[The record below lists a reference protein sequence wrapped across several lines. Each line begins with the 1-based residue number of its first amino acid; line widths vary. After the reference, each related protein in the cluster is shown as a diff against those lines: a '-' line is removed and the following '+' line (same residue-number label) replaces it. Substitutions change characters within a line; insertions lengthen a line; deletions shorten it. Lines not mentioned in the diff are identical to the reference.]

1 LKEISKKTLI
11 VGLGN
16 SLNGDDGFG
25 ARVVELLRR
34 NGTESPPAVSLVDA
48 HTDLLNHLESFAAY
62 DLVILIDAV
71 LDPECKLGRPGRIA
85 VQDEAS
91 FESWSAVSTGIHQMS
106 PLLSV
111 RLFRTL
117 HPEATTQIILIA
129 LFADQITH
137 ASHYLTDKRIAEAAA
152 AVLSLLQKAT

>member
-1 LKEISKKTLI
+1 LKEISRKTLI

-16 SLNGDDGFG
+16 SLSGDDGFG
-25 ARVVELLRR
+25 AQVIELLRR
-34 NGTESPPAVSLVDA
+34 NGTESLPAVSLADA
-48 HTDLLNHLESFAAY
+48 HTDLLNHLESFAEY
-62 DLVILIDAV
+62 DLVVLIDAV
-71 LDPECKLGRPGRIA
+71 LDPERKLGQPGRIA

-91 FESWSAVSTGIHQMS
+91 FESWQATSTSIHQMS

-129 LFADQITH
+129 LFVDQITH
-137 ASHYLTDKRIAEAAA
+137 DPHYLTDKRVAEAAA
-152 AVLSLLQKAT
+152 AVQSLLQKAP